1 MSQISITTSQNVNI
15 FFNTASI
22 GERMLAFLIDI
33 CIKIVYLVFVYAIV
47 FKYLDL
53 YKFVSTLDNI
63 SQMAF
68 FFLFTFP
75 IYFDTLFW
83 EIIWDGQ
90 TIGKKLVKIKVVKID
105 GYQAHIGDFFMRWV
119 FRLVDIYTNSGA
131 VGIVSMIVSNKG
143 QRLGDI
149 ASGTTVISLKNKINI
164 SHTILEEIQD
174 GYQPIFSQVIAFS
187 DEDIR
192 IIKENF
198 QKAVAQKDNQ
208 ILHTLA
214 EKIRGILKIDEEL
227 QGLTERKFIET
238 VVKDYNFYT
247 GKNVA

>member
-1 MSQISITTSQNVNI
+1 M
-15 FFNTASI
+15 
-22 GERMLAFLIDI
+22 
-33 CIKIVYLVFVYAIV
+33 
-47 FKYLDL
+47 
-53 YKFVSTLDNI
+53 
-63 SQMAF
+63 
-68 FFLFTFP
+68 
-75 IYFDTLFW
+75 
-83 EIIWDGQ
+83 
-90 TIGKKLVKIKVVKID
+90 
-105 GYQAHIGDFFMRWV
+105 
-119 FRLVDIYTNSGA
+119 
-131 VGIVSMIVSNKG
+131 
-143 QRLGDI
+143 
-149 ASGTTVISLKNKINI
+149 
-164 SHTILEEIQD
+164 EEIQD